1 MSKSL
6 RLIVTILL
14 SAAIFVAVPL
24 SIYGGKSVYADGEI
38 YYIHGIQYIQNIR
51 NEDESV
57 ADEGYGFC
65 IDKDMNAPHW
75 GQGDAFTRGL
85 LSDSGIDAQTE
96 LLIRS
101 YAYNLNSIFSY
112 ISGQKANNTF
122 ADMYYKYYDF
132 HNNTAEVYQDL
143 IWDLIDAAGGK
154 TNASARY
161 DRIYQ
166 LSRVMG
172 NPDDYYNGDKSQC
185 EADWQPFFEDFMTW
199 LQDNA
204 PSNDYD
210 CYIYYSEDD
219 TVQRIVGSAYPNLI
233 VPEDQTTPSES
244 SESSE
249 TAESSSESSA
259 ETTAE
264 TTDVTTT
271 ESSSESS
278 AETTAETT
286 DVTTTESASDETTVT
301 SASLTDGGSS
311 GGGTATVETTA
322 ASETSQTVQSV
333 ETTVPTETSVS
344 TGSDTDI
351 DSGNRGG
358 DSDSSVPDTGESTSL
373 SVYIGLGMMV
383 ASLPVLGESI
393 KRRRSY
399 RR

>member
-38 YYIHGIQYIQNIR
+38 YYIDGIQYIQNIR
-51 NEDESV
+51 NADGSV

-65 IDKDMNAPHW
+65 IDKNMNAPHS

-85 LSDSGIDAQTE
+85 LSDSGIDAQTA

-101 YAYNLNSIFSY
+101 YAYNLNSVYSY
-112 ISGQKANNTF
+112 ISGQKANNAF
-122 ADMYYKYYDF
+122 ADMYYAYYEF
-132 HNNTAEVYQDL
+132 HNETAEVYQDL

-154 TNASARY
+154 TNASDRY
-161 DRIYQ
+161 DSIYQ

-172 NPDDYYNGDKSQC
+172 DPDVYYNGDKSQC
-185 EADWQPFFEDFMTW
+185 MADWQPFFEDFMTW

-271 ESSSESS
+271 ES
-278 AETTAETT
+278 
-286 DVTTTESASDETTVT
+286 ASDETTVT
-301 SASLTDGGSS
+301 SASSTDGGSS

-322 ASETSQTVQSV
+322 ASETSQTIQSV

-344 TGSDTDI
+344 TGSDTDV

-358 DSDSSVPDTGESTSL
+358 DSDSSVPETGESVAV
-373 SVYIGLGMMV
+373 SVYIGL
-383 ASLPVLGESI
+383 SLIVLAQFALYVSI
-393 KRRRSY
+393 KIRRGTKRRKSY
-399 RR
+399 KP

>member
-38 YYIHGIQYIQNIR
+38 YYIDGIQYIQNIR
-51 NEDESV
+51 NADGSV

-65 IDKDMNAPHW
+65 IDKDMNAPHS

-85 LSDSGIDAQTE
+85 LSDSGIDPQTV

-101 YAYNLNSIFSY
+101 YAYNLNSVYSY
-112 ISGQKANNTF
+112 ISGQKANNAF
-122 ADMYYKYYDF
+122 ADMYYAYYEF
-132 HNNTAEVYQDL
+132 HNETAEVYQDL

-161 DRIYQ
+161 DSIYQ

-172 NPDDYYNGDKSQC
+172 DPDVYYNGDKSQC
-185 EADWQPFFEDFMTW
+185 MADWQPFFEDFMTW

-219 TVQRIVGSAYPNLI
+219 TVQRIVGSAYPNLR
-233 VPEDQTTPSES
+233 VPENQTTP
-244 SESSE
+244 
-249 TAESSSESSA
+249 
-259 ETTAE
+259 
-264 TTDVTTT
+264 
-271 ESSSESS
+271 SESS

-301 SASLTDGGSS
+301 SASSTDGGSS

-322 ASETSQTVQSV
+322 ASETSQTIQSV

-344 TGSDTDI
+344 TGSDTDV

-358 DSDSSVPDTGESTSL
+358 DSDSSVPETGESVAV
-373 SVYIGLGMMV
+373 SVYIGL
-383 ASLPVLGESI
+383 SLIVLAQFALYVSI
-393 KRRRSY
+393 KIRRGTKRRKSY
-399 RR
+399 KP

>member
-51 NEDESV
+51 NADGSV

-101 YAYNLNSIFSY
+101 YAYNLNSVFSY

-122 ADMYYKYYDF
+122 ADMYYAYYDF

-154 TNASARY
+154 TNASDRY

-166 LSRVMG
+166 LSRVMDD
-172 NPDDYYNGDKSQC
+172 PDDYYNGDKSQC
-185 EADWQPFFEDFMTW
+185 EADWQPFFADFMTW

-233 VPEDQTTPSES
+233 VPQNQTTPSES

-249 TAESSSESSA
+249 TAESSAESSA

-264 TTDVTTT
+264 TT
-271 ESSSESS
+271 
-278 AETTAETT
+278 A
-286 DVTTTESASDETTVT
+286 VTTTESASDETTVT
-301 SASLTDGGSS
+301 SASSTDGGSS

-344 TGSDTDI
+344 TGSDTDV

-393 KRRRSY
+393 RLKRIKRRRSY

>member
-14 SAAIFVAVPL
+14 SAAIFVAAPL

-38 YYIHGIQYIQNIR
+38 YYIHGIQYIQNIE
-51 NEDESV
+51 NEDGSV

-65 IDKDMNAPHW
+65 IDKDMNAPHS

-101 YAYNLNSIFSY
+101 YAYNLNNVFSY
-112 ISGQKANNTF
+112 ISGQKANNAF

-132 HNNTAEVYQDL
+132 HDTAEVYQDL

-161 DRIYQ
+161 DSIYQ

-185 EADWQPFFEDFMTW
+185 EAAWQPFFEDFMTW
-199 LQDNA
+199 LRDNA

-210 CYIYYSEDD
+210 CYIYYPEDD

-249 TAESSSESSA
+249 TAESSAESSA
-259 ETTAE
+259 ETT
-264 TTDVTTT
+264 V
-271 ESSSESS
+271 
-278 AETTAETT
+278 ETT

-301 SASLTDGGSS
+301 TASSTDGGSS

-333 ETTVPTETSVS
+333 ETTVPTETSIS
-344 TGSDTDI
+344 TGSDTDV

-373 SVYIGLGMMV
+373 SVYIGLGMIV

-393 KRRRSY
+393 RLKRIKQRRSY